1 VRRPHPGVVTALGGG
16 YIASGAP
23 GQDRL
28 PQPYLP
34 PGLTLDSEEGAGEVQ
49 TPLVGAA
56 AKKLRVGDRVY
67 MRHAKAGE
75 LCERFDSLYLVE
87 GDSVVDEV
95 PTYRGEGL
103 TFL

>member
-1 VRRPHPGVVTALGGG
+1 VATALGGG

-23 GQDRL
+23 GRDRL
-28 PQPYLP
+28 PQPYMP
-34 PGLTLDSEEGAGEVQ
+34 AGLTLDSDEAAGEVQ

-75 LCERFDSLYLVE
+75 LCERFNSLYLVE
-87 GDSVVDEV
+87 GDSVAAQVA
-95 PTYRGEGL
+95 TYRGDGL
-103 TFL
+103 SFL

>member
-1 VRRPHPGVVTALGGG
+1 MPV
-16 YIASGAP
+16 
-23 GQDRL
+23 
-28 PQPYLP
+28 
-34 PGLTLDSEEGAGEVQ
+34 GLTLDSDEGAGEVQ

-75 LCERFDSLYLVE
+75 LCERFDSLYLIE
-87 GDSVVDEV
+87 GDSVVEQV